1 METQATTRQHT
12 KPIFVYISRT
22 AISIIA
28 GIALFIAVLF
38 VVLIGFNL
46 EYAGRIY
53 PGVSIADLDIS
64 GKTPEEAYALVQAN
78 LDYPQEGLIIFQ
90 EADKVWA
97 AKPAE
102 LGLTVDA
109 RTSVLAAYNLGREAN
124 PVSRIYNHANA
135 YFNGINLAPIYVYDQ
150 RESQAFLD
158 RIAATID
165 RPTIEAELK
174 IIGTDVVAVPGQIGR
189 EVDIE
194 NTLEPLEEQFR
205 NQTNNLL
212 PLIVKVMPPEI
223 LDATE
228 QAEIARKILSAPL
241 AIRVPDPIEG
251 DPEPW
256 IFEPEAIASMLIIE
270 RQKGDNGHQ
279 YQVGLQAEG
288 LRGFLESLAIDM
300 EQTPANARFIFNDD
314 TRQLEVIQ
322 PAIIGRSLNIDAT
335 IQEINQKVS
344 LAKHDVDLVLAYENP
359 AITDDMTGEQLGI
372 TELVSAETSYFYG
385 SSTARIQNIQAAASN
400 FHGLLIPP
408 GETFSMAENMNDVS
422 LDNGYAE
429 ALIIYGNRTIKGVG
443 GGVCQ
448 VSTTLFRT
456 AFFGGFPI
464 TERHPHAYRVSYYEL
479 SAAGN
484 VNSSLAGLDATV
496 YVPVVDLKFVNDSPY
511 WLLMETYVNPAAR
524 SITWKFYSTSDGRSV
539 DWDTTGLRN
548 IQDPPEPLYQENPDL
563 AKGEIKQVDWEAEGA
578 DVTVYRTVYKN
589 DEVYIRDEFNTY
601 YMPWRAVYEY
611 GPGTKL
617 PKK

>member
-1 METQATTRQHT
+1 MGTQATTRQHT

-38 VVLIGFNL
+38 VLLIGFNL

-109 RTSVLAAYNLGREAN
+109 RTSVLAAYNFGREAN

-189 EVDIE
+189 EVDIV

-256 IFEPEAIASMLIIE
+256 IFEPEAIASMLTIE
-270 RQKGDNGHQ
+270 RQNGDNGHQ

-322 PAIIGRSLNIDAT
+322 PALIGRSLNIDAT

-408 GETFSMAENMNDVS
+408 GETFSMAANMNDVS

>member
-1 METQATTRQHT
+1 MGTQATTRQHT

-38 VVLIGFNL
+38 VLLIGFNL

-109 RTSVLAAYNLGREAN
+109 RTSVLAAYNFGREAN

-174 IIGTDVVAVPGQIGR
+174 IVGTDVVAVPGQIGR
-189 EVDIE
+189 EVDIV

-256 IFEPEAIASMLIIE
+256 IFEPEAIASMLTIE
-270 RQKGDNGHQ
+270 RQNGDNGHQ

-322 PAIIGRSLNIDAT
+322 PALIGRSLNIDAT

-408 GETFSMAENMNDVS
+408 GETFSMAANMNDVS

>member
-1 METQATTRQHT
+1 MGTQATSRQYS
-12 KPIFVYISRT
+12 KPILVYISRT
-22 AISIIA
+22 AISIIV

-38 VVLIGFNL
+38 ALLIRFNI

-53 PGVSIADLDIS
+53 PGVSIAGVDIS
-64 GKTPEEAYALVQAN
+64 GKTPQEATALVQAN

-109 RTSVLAAYNLGREAN
+109 YTSVLAAYNLGREAN
-124 PVSRIYNHANA
+124 PVSRLYNHANA
-135 YFNGINLAPIYVYDQ
+135 YFNEINLAPIYVYDQ
-150 RESQAFLD
+150 RESLAFLN
-158 RIAATID
+158 RISATID

-174 IIGTDVVAVPGQIGR
+174 IVGIEVVAVPGQVGL

-194 NTLEPLEEQFR
+194 KTLEPLEEQFR
-205 NQTNNLL
+205 NQTNIIL
-212 PLIVKVMPPEI
+212 PLMVKEMPPEI
-223 LDATE
+223 LDASE

-241 AIRVPDPIEG
+241 TIRVPNPIEG
-251 DPEPW
+251 DPESW
-256 IFEPEAIASMLIIE
+256 VFEPEAIASMLTIE
-270 RQKGDNGHQ
+270 RRNGDNGHQ

-288 LRGFLESLAIDM
+288 LRGFLESVAIDM
-300 EQTPANARFIFNDD
+300 EEIPANARFIFNDD
-314 TRQLEVIQ
+314 THQLEIIQ
-322 PAIIGRSLNIDAT
+322 AATIGRSLNIDDT
-335 IQEINQKVS
+335 IQEINQKVGQ
-344 LAKHDVDLVLAYENP
+344 AIHDIDLVLDYENP
-359 AITDDMTGEQLGI
+359 AVTDDMTGKQLGI

-385 SSTARIQNIQAAASN
+385 SSAARIQNIQAAAAN

-408 GETFSMAENMNDVS
+408 GEIFSMAANMDDVS

-456 AFFGGFPI
+456 AFFGGLPI

-484 VNSSLAGLDATV
+484 VNSNLAGLDATV
-496 YVPVVDLKFVNDSPY
+496 YVPVVDLKFVNDTPY

-524 SITWKFYSTSDGRSV
+524 SITWKFYSTSDGRSI

-548 IQDPPEPLYQENPDL
+548 IQEHPEPLYQENTDL
-563 AKGEIKQVDWEAEGA
+563 AKGEIKQVDWAADGA
-578 DVTVYRTVYKN
+578 DVTVYRTVYRD

-617 PKK
+617 PKD